1 MRGSLLGVGVVI
13 GGLAVAAWALRDH
26 PALAPWLARL
36 QPPDVKLPAPTG
48 TAARKCVGA
57 GGQVVYTDDA
67 CPAGLREAPLAGELS
82 VLPAPAVARPAPA
95 AASAGVAR
103 RGAAP

>member
-36 QPPDVKLPAPTG
+36 RPPDVKLPAPTG

-67 CPAGLREAPLAGELS
+67 CPAGLREAPLAGGLS
-82 VLPAPAVARPAPA
+82 VLPAPKRALPAPP
-95 AASAGVAR
+95 AASASKPG
-103 RGAAP
+103 RGEAP